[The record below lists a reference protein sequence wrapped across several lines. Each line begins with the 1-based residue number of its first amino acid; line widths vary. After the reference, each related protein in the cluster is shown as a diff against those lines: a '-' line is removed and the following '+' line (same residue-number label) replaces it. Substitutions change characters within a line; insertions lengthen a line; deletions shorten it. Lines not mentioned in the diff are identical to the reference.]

1 MDFLKVSA
9 IHRKD
14 ELGFEIKNINF
25 TIEQFSKTA
34 IAGATGSGK
43 STLLKII
50 GGLAHADSGTV
61 LFRGEKVTS
70 PFETLIPGHK
80 GIAYLSQYFELRN
93 NYRVEEILSYG
104 NTLDEDEAQNIYKIC
119 RINHLLKRRTNQISG
134 GERQRIA
141 LARLLVTSPKL
152 LLLDEPFSNLDFTHK
167 TILKTVIDD
176 ISEKL
181 QLTCM
186 LVSHDPQD
194 VLSWAEHILIIQ
206 NGAVIQQGS
215 PKEIY
220 KKPVNEYAAGLFGKY
235 ILLPGS
241 VINYAVPD
249 GKNLFVRSSQC
260 TVNGTQ
266 KPMLKGVVKKISFAG
281 DYYEVDIIINQ
292 HPITIKTGTSNLKVD
307 QPVTVS
313 IQIPEEPWFI

>member
-9 IHRKD
+9 IYRKD

-50 GGLAHADSGTV
+50 GGLAHADAGVV
-61 LFRGEKVTS
+61 LFRGEKVAN
-70 PFETLIPGHK
+70 PLDTLIPGHK
-80 GIAYLSQYFELRN
+80 GIAYLSQHFELRN

-141 LARLLVTSPKL
+141 LTRLLVTSPKL

-167 TILKTVIDD
+167 TILKSVIED
-176 ISEKL
+176 ISETL
-181 QLTCM
+181 QLTCI

-194 VLSWAEHILIIQ
+194 VLSWAENILIIQ

-241 VINYAVPD
+241 VINYIVPG

-266 KPMLKGVVKKISFAG
+266 KPVLKGVVKKISFAG
-281 DYYEVDIIINQ
+281 DYYEVDIVINQ
-292 HPITIKTGTSNLKVD
+292 HFITIKTATDNLKVD